1 MEAQGSVVSSGE
13 LSLATGIPSLSW
25 LVFIGVLEWALIS
38 VGC

>member
-13 LSLATGIPSLSW
+13 LGLATGIHSLSW

-38 VGC
+38 VGY